1 MDPSTLTGANA
12 VSALQI
18 RSLEVTYQGVL
29 QVLQGLSLEVKRGQV
44 VALLGSNGAG
54 KTTTLKA
61 VSGLLPLEK
70 GAVTGGQI
78 LFEGADI
85 TRTPPHLLAR
95 RGLYH
100 VREGRQLFGDLSVEE
115 NLIAACNA
123 LGKRYPL
130 PASFDDIYDR
140 FPVLRQRRRDL
151 CGYLSG
157 GEQQMLA
164 IGRALVARPSLIVLD
179 EPSLGLA
186 PKIVDEIFQALRDIN
201 RQTGVSLLIVEQNA
215 RVALAHADFGYVLEG
230 GRIVL
235 EGPSAELMDDAQMK
249 SSYLGGSVGQGRR
262 SFRDVKHYRQ
272 VRRWLN

>member
-1 MDPSTLTGANA
+1 MDL
-12 VSALQI
+12 ALQVS
-18 RSLEVTYQGVL
+18 SLDVTYHGVQ
-29 QVLQGLSLEVKRGQV
+29 QVLQGLSIRVPRGDV
-44 VALLGSNGAG
+44 VALLGSHGAG

-61 VSGLLPLEK
+61 VTGLLPLEK
-70 GAVTGGQI
+70 GAITGGRVMFGGRDTTQM
-78 LFEGADI
+78 A
-85 TRTPPHLLAR
+85 PHLLAR

-100 VREGRQLFGDLSVEE
+100 VREGRQLFTDMTVEE

-123 LGKRYPL
+123 LGGRHPAPKDFDEVYGYFPPL
-130 PASFDDIYDR
+130 RARAGDI
-140 FPVLRQRRRDL
+140 

-186 PKIVDEIFQALRDIN
+186 PKVVAEIFATLRRIN
-201 RQTGVSLLIVEQNA
+201 RGTGVSMLVVEQNA
-215 RVALAHADFGYVLEG
+215 RVALAHADHAYILEA

-235 EGPSAELMDDAQMK
+235 EGEAAALADNPEVK
-249 SSYLGGSVGQGRR
+249 NFYLGGAAAAGGRK

-272 VRRWLN
+272 AKRWSL

>member
-1 MDPSTLTGANA
+1 MKPM
-12 VSALQI
+12 ALQV
-18 RSLEVTYQGVL
+18 RSLEVTYLGVL
-29 QVLQGLSLEVKRGQV
+29 QVLQGLSLQVPQGQV

-54 KTTTLKA
+54 KTTALKA

-70 GAVTGGQI
+70 GAVTAGQV
-78 LFEGADI
+78 LFEGQDTTYLA
-85 TRTPPHLLAR
+85 PHLLAR
-95 RGLYH
+95 RGLFH
-100 VREGRQLFGDLSVEE
+100 VREGRQLFVDMSVEE
-115 NLIAACNA
+115 NLVAACHA
-123 LGKRYPL
+123 LGGRHPVPPDFEAVY
-130 PASFDDIYDR
+130 AT

-186 PKIVDEIFQALRDIN
+186 PLVVGEIFSALRDIN
-201 RQTGVSLLIVEQNA
+201 RRTGVTLLVVEQNA
-215 RVALAHADFGYVLEG
+215 RVALAHADFGYVLEA

-235 EGPSAELMDDAQMK
+235 EGPAQALMDDPQMRA
-249 SSYLGGSVGQGRR
+249 SYLGGSIHEGRR

-272 VRRWLN
+272 TRRWLT